1 MNQNDYP
8 KIPEGKYP
16 AIYIGHT
23 KSRWKNQDKLYLE
36 FEITEEPYQGKRL
49 THYYNVCFSPDNNR
63 VGAGFTSNFIR
74 DYARLFDELPKRLD
88 RVSLDVFKD
97 RNYIV
102 TAKTVRRDKQGR
114 QLHDLVTYSK
124 IDYLEID

>member
-23 KSRWKNQDKLYLE
+23 KCRWMDQDKLYLE

-49 THYYNVCFSPDNNR
+49 AHYYNVRFSDDR
-63 VGAGFTSNFIR
+63 DMVAVGFMSNFIR

>member
-23 KSRWKNQDKLYLE
+23 KCRWMDQDKLYLE

-49 THYYNVCFSPDNNR
+49 THYYNVRFSPDQNR
-63 VGAGFTSNFIR
+63 VGAGFMSNFLR
-74 DYARLFDELPKRLD
+74 DYVRL
-88 RVSLDVFKD
+88 
-97 RNYIV
+97 I
-102 TAKTVRRDKQGR
+102 T
-114 QLHDLVTYSK
+114 
-124 IDYLEID
+124 